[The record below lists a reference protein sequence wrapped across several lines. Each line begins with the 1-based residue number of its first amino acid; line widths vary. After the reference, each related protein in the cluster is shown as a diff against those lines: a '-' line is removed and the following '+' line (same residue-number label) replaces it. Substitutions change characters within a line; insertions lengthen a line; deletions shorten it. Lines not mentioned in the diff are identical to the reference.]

1 MHTENQIKRAIK
13 PLLDVY
19 GELTIT
25 EVKQKLNTVLS
36 FDSDD
41 KEESP
46 TRKEMKILQRIGN
59 VVSHQKE
66 KRHYY
71 TEGYIV
77 DKNFKPAKF
86 ILVNPITKTVIES
99 DEVDKRKKQRK
110 NFTAKKVDWD
120 KIRDRNDEV
129 GDQGEEF
136 VMEYEIDRLV
146 ENNVENSKSIV
157 QHLSRLQGDGLGYD
171 ISSIN
176 FDGSTRFIEVKTTTR
191 EVNAPFY
198 MSRNEKNFFEIYG
211 EQAFIYRVYNFSRE
225 TRNGEVKII
234 TAEELFNKYDFDPI
248 TWKVTPKI

>member
-129 GDQGEEF
+129 DYKEMDLGMTYHLLIL
-136 VMEYEIDRLV
+136 MEVLGLL
-146 ENNVENSKSIV
+146 KLK
-157 QHLSRLQGDGLGYD
+157 QLQ
-171 ISSIN
+171 
-176 FDGSTRFIEVKTTTR
+176 
-191 EVNAPFY
+191 
-198 MSRNEKNFFEIYG
+198 EK
-211 EQAFIYRVYNFSRE
+211 
-225 TRNGEVKII
+225 
-234 TAEELFNKYDFDPI
+234 
-248 TWKVTPKI
+248 